1 MPLSFQYLSNVHTRE
16 ENRQI
21 KDGGSPE
28 AWGDNKRREKDVEAR
43 WTKKHGKIHYGR
55 KNQKPKTKNH
65 ISIDRE
71 YKVIRKYAVT
81 SAEVHDSQV
90 FEELLDENNSNG
102 SVWADSAYRSEE
114 RESALAGVNYRS
126 HHRKSTWKRP
136 LNEREQEAN
145 RKRLRVRVEHVF
157 AQQANRL
164 VRSIGQV
171 RAAVKIGMMNLEYNM
186 RQLVWLAG

>member
-1 MPLSFQYLSNVHTRE
+1 MIAKS
-16 ENRQI
+16 
-21 KDGGSPE
+21 
-28 AWGDNKRREKDVEAR
+28 
-43 WTKKHGKIHYGR
+43 
-55 KNQKPKTKNH
+55 
-65 ISIDRE
+65 
-71 YKVIRKYAVT
+71 
-81 SAEVHDSQV
+81 

-126 HHRKSTWKRP
+126 HIHRKSTWKRP